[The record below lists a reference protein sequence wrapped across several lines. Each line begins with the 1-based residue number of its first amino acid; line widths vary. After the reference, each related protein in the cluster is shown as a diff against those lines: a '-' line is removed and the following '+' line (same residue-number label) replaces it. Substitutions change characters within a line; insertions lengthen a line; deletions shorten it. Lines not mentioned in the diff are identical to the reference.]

1 MTVRSLLLC
10 LLALV
15 SAVDVGAQRRA
26 ASIPPNVARDI
37 ETLHNAPGSRREIAS
52 VSIAAGE
59 VVAASLAVRNG
70 PASIAGHIRGSVVG
84 INANITLL
92 PGARVDGDIIVVGG
106 QVDGRSDAQIGGDVR
121 VYSDVLRYRIDGDR
135 LIVEGIETREESDSD
150 FWRRRDP
157 AADRTRFDLLSLATA
172 RTYNRVEGLPVLLG
186 PRLRV
191 QRGWGS
197 LTVEA
202 RGIVRTAEPVR
213 WDRGTLGHD
222 ARVDLRFGTGAG
234 WGFGV
239 EHYDQVAAVEEWQM
253 SPSEAGIG
261 SAVLRRD
268 FRDHY
273 GRLGGRG
280 TVRGFLTDDVS
291 LRVSVAEERWTSRE
305 ARNPWTLLRSDDRWR
320 PNPTMDEGVA
330 RLFTTGLDIDTRNQR
345 YSPWAGWYVNAEVER
360 GTLNAESFGARRAG
374 PVLTLPVPDEA
385 PTWTRGFL
393 DVRRYN
399 RLTPGAQLNV
409 RAVVGGWMGGD
420 ALPLQRRLS
429 VGGPATLPGFDFR
442 RHWRGGE
449 DRLQCSEPGGV
460 VAGVP
465 AMCDRIALIQVEYQG
480 SLGFDVADYE
490 STWIPAELD
499 GPTWI
504 AFANAGRGWR
514 ARDDA
519 LTSYGTQSF
528 PAFSTYKS
536 DIGLGLDFGAL
547 SVAVAKS
554 VSDAKEPVNV
564 IVRLERRF

>member
-1 MTVRSLLLC
+1 MTARSVLLGLLT
-10 LLALV
+10 LLAATDL
-15 SAVDVGAQRRA
+15 SAQRR
-26 ASIPPNVARDI
+26 STTIPPSVARDI
-37 ETLHNAPGSRREIAS
+37 ETLHNAPGSRRESAS

-70 PASIAGHIRGSVVG
+70 PATIAGRIQGSLVG

-92 PGARVDGDIIVVGG
+92 PGAQVDGDIIVVGG
-106 QVDGRSDAQIGGDVR
+106 QVDGRSEARIGGDVR
-121 VYSDVLRYRIDGDR
+121 VYSDVLRYRIEGDR
-135 LIVEGIETREESDSD
+135 LIVEGIETREESDSE

-157 AADRTRFDLLSLATA
+157 VSDRTRFDLLSLATA

-186 PRLRV
+186 PRLRL
-191 QRGWGS
+191 QRDWGS

-222 ARVDLRFGTGAG
+222 ARMDVRFGTAAG

-253 SPSEAGIG
+253 SPSEAGFG
-261 SAVLRRD
+261 SALLRRD

-280 TVRGFLTDDVS
+280 TLRGFLSDDVS
-291 LRVSVAEERWTSRE
+291 LSVSVAEERWTSRA
-305 ARNPWTLLRSDDRWR
+305 ARNPWTLLNSDDPWR
-320 PNPTMDEGVA
+320 ANPTMDQGVA
-330 RLFTTGLDIDTRNQR
+330 RLFTTSLNIDTRNQR

-360 GTLNAESFGARRAG
+360 GALDVEQLGARRVG
-374 PVLTLPVPDEA
+374 PSLPLPLPDVD
-385 PTWTRGFL
+385 PNWTRGFL

-399 RLTPGAQLNV
+399 RIAPGAQLNI

-449 DRLQCSEPGGV
+449 DRLQCSEPGGT

-465 AMCDRIALIQVEYQG
+465 AMCDRVALIQVEYQG
-480 SLGFDVADYE
+480 SLGFDVAEYE
-490 STWIPAELD
+490 STWIPAEIT
-499 GPTWI
+499 GPSWI

-514 ARDDA
+514 ARSDA
-519 LTSYGTQSF
+519 LTAYGTESF
-528 PAFSTYKS
+528 PSFSTYKT

-547 SVAVAKS
+547 SVAIAKS
-554 VSDAKEPVNV
+554 VSDAKEPANV
-564 IVRLERRF
+564 IIRLERRF